1 MYVCFISVGYNIGD
15 IICYEDG
22 EKEKKMNK
30 VPYAGDIKK
39 VVEALCKSSPYSNI
53 NAGIF
58 QMGDIQVLWGTTAS
72 VTLNAT
78 AGEYDYVNTTVTF
91 SPAFASAPT
100 VIASPSAPNTPG
112 VSAYVGS
119 APTTTTVLLQASI
132 NLPAHPANTTC
143 KIAWIAIGKL

>member
-1 MYVCFISVGYNIGD
+1 MKLFNIIGTT
-15 IICYEDG
+15 IEEMIE
-22 EKEKKMNK
+22 
-30 VPYAGDIKK
+30 
-39 VVEALCKSSPYSNI
+39 NI
-53 NAGIF
+53 NKLILIIERYLPEINLTTQGNRDGYVKILNWCL
-58 QMGDIQVLWGTTAS
+58 QWGTTAS

-100 VIASPSAPNTPG
+100 VIASPSSPNTPG